1 MAGINLESY
10 DFVASENTG
19 SFEPLPEGW
28 YTARIDGAELKP
40 TKAGT
45 GEYISVAYTIEG
57 PSHVGRKVWGNL
69 NIRNPNPQAENIG
82 REQLSKLSLAIGL
95 PAMPR
100 DTDQLIGGVAQIKLS
115 IRRSEQYGDG
125 NEVKDWK
132 ALGGGS
138 AAPQPTA
145 ASAPATASAK
155 APWAK

>member
-69 NIRNPNPQAENIG
+69 NIRNPNPQAERIG
-82 REQLSKLSLAIGL
+82 REQLSKLAAAIGL
-95 PAMPR
+95 RAMPE
-100 DTDQLIGGVAQIKLS
+100 DTDQLIGFNCMIKVS

-132 ALGGGS
+132 AVSGGS

-145 ASAPATASAK
+145 QAPASNA
-155 APWAK
+155 APWARG

>member
-10 DFVASENTG
+10 DFVASENNNSN

-28 YTARIDGAELKP
+28 YTATIDGAELRQ

-45 GEYISVAYTIEG
+45 GDYIALIYTIAG

-69 NIRNPNPQAENIG
+69 NIRNPNSTAERIG
-82 REQLSKLSLAIGL
+82 REQLSKLSAAIGL
-95 PAMPR
+95 KSMPQ
-100 DTDQLIGGVAQIKLS
+100 DTDQLIGFQCQIRIT
-115 IRRSEQYGDG
+115 IRKSEQYGDG

-132 ALGGGS
+132 AASGGS

-145 ASAPATASAK
+145 QAPANNA
-155 APWAK
+155 APWARG